1 MGLGLPGLDPGL
13 ADRMQLKTA
22 AKENLEIHE
31 KYELDKVREE
41 SMEFQMKMA
50 MMESAKYD
58 SNKVGQ
64 QLCFVSIFK
73 TVSQFWVVINILFVI
88 FWQLFQ
94 QKAIALSDLE
104 ATDFDLQQM
113 VRMLGIPLE
122 KKTC

>member
-1 MGLGLPGLDPGL
+1 
-13 ADRMQLKTA
+13 MQLKTA

-73 TVSQFWVVINILFVI
+73 TVSQFWVVINILFVF